1 LIDWLRFRVHRSAEM
16 DYPTRKR
23 WLSDEDGVLLMTRD
37 LGVSVPSYSTS
48 ITLRPIDSLVEID
61 GNPSKFLQGHNI
73 CGTPDLLH
81 TIKKFVYRL
90 DRMGYRCWPKNW
102 LAYTELH
109 EVHINEMIDMD
120 TRQNKV
126 DFLTQL
132 GRLAKTR
139 HKSQRAW
146 DGESVYF
153 GSNKSKEYYW
163 RIYDK
168 EKELPKRGARTILD
182 AADISSAIRAEL
194 VLKRAELLKLGLV
207 DPKKWGPETSREVF
221 MRYIDRIQVASGNVA
236 DSPIPPA
243 GMSPKDLGIWYRW
256 QAGQD
261 LSVSVHRNTVLNWRR
276 RFKALYDIDL
286 ALPPY
291 QSGSNILDF
300 GWFRVR
306 NRTYWMGYSDIFRR
320 RGSVETLREV
330 A

>member
-1 LIDWLRFRVHRSAEM
+1 M

-23 WLSDEDGVLLMTRD
+23 WISDEDGVLLMTRD
-37 LGVSVPSYSTS
+37 LGVSVPSYDTK
-48 ITLRPIDSLVEID
+48 ITIRPVESLVEID

-81 TIKKFVYRL
+81 TIKKFVYKL
-90 DRMGYRCWPKNW
+90 DKMGYRCWPKNW

-109 EVHINEMIDMD
+109 EVHINEMIDLD

-132 GRLAKTR
+132 GKLAKTR
-139 HKSQRAW
+139 HKSQHAW
-146 DGESVYF
+146 DGETVYF
-153 GSNKSKEYYW
+153 GSNHSKYYFW
-163 RIYDK
+163 RFYDK
-168 EKELPKRGARTILD
+168 EKELPKHGGKSILTY
-182 AADISSAIRAEL
+182 AGVSSAIRAEL
-194 VLKRAELLKLGLV
+194 VVKRAELLKLGLV

>member
-1 LIDWLRFRVHRSAEM
+1 MIDWLRFRVHRSAEM

-168 EKELPKRGARTILD
+168 EKELPKRGARSILD
-182 AADISSAIRAEL
+182 AAD
-194 VLKRAELLKLGLV
+194 
-207 DPKKWGPETSREVF
+207 PK
-221 MRYIDRIQVASGNVA
+221 
-236 DSPIPPA
+236 
-243 GMSPKDLGIWYRW
+243 
-256 QAGQD
+256 
-261 LSVSVHRNTVLNWRR
+261 
-276 RFKALYDIDL
+276 
-286 ALPPY
+286 
-291 QSGSNILDF
+291 
-300 GWFRVR
+300 
-306 NRTYWMGYSDIFRR
+306 
-320 RGSVETLREV
+320 
-330 A
+330 